1 MEDYLSKPVK
11 SEVLQRKLQQWIKPA
26 SVTLFGR
33 RLSLNR
39 TAVNNRA
46 VAVIDLD
53 VLAGLRELQQPG
65 QPDFVTEL
73 IDLFLNDSASQAA
86 ILRAAIASNDM
97 PEVRR
102 VAHLMKGSS
111 VNLGATHMAELYQ
124 ELETLALGIR

>member
-1 MEDYLSKPVK
+1 M
-11 SEVLQRKLQQWIKPA
+11 
-26 SVTLFGR
+26 
-33 RLSLNR
+33 
-39 TAVNNRA
+39 
-46 VAVIDLD
+46 IDLD
-53 VLAGLRELQQPG
+53 VLAGLRGLQQPD

-111 VNLGATHMAELYQ
+111 ANLGATHMAELYQ
-124 ELETLALGIR
+124 ELETLALGIRAAGTDGQTVLVKLEDEFHHVSEALKAQRQQFEKVMQ